1 MTLAWL
7 LLVTGLVI
15 SAVAIYYSVIG
26 LAAVFAAAAIPVYI
40 MGTTL
45 EVAKLVCASW
55 LKANW
60 ERIPA
65 LMKLYMTTAVIVL
78 MLITSMGIF
87 GFLSKAH
94 LDQNIV
100 SGDVQSKIAL
110 VDEKVKIERE
120 NIANA
125 QQVIKQMDAAVNGV
139 LTTGDQEVKLR
150 DGSTRVNSA
159 AERSL
164 QIRRSQAKDRDA
176 LTKQIEQAQSRIV
189 TLQEEVAP
197 IRAEM
202 RQVEAKV
209 GPIKYIAALIYGD
222 NPDANIL
229 EKAVTWVIII
239 IVVVFDPLAIIM
251 LLAAQMTFQWH
262 RRKDD
267 EITSDK
273 LEPTV
278 GPTVGVIAQ
287 EVASVI
293 PEAVVTVPDDS
304 VAILKVAKEKLAQF
318 VDKVNLENKPEPLV
332 FETVKGFDVP
342 KVDNVP
348 NLANL
353 TAYTPNVK
361 ELNIQPVGLE
371 ETEEAGLEAWNK
383 MLEEAEQAVREE
395 KESNNK
401 FPADPFTGQQFK
413 LVTDDKEQYYVYN
426 GTNWVKAP
434 LNGEAHEPADEDNK
448 KYKIFPELINTNYV
462 QNEEQ
467 VESGLW
473 QETTQSLSQNDY
485 QQKVLEANIR
495 SLVESINDGSIL
507 IEQLTED
514 EALAVEEYLKKES
527 NDGQD
532 NDSKST

>member
-1 MTLAWL
+1 MILAYL
-7 LLVTGLVI
+7 LLLTGLTI

-60 ERIPA
+60 ERIPV
-65 LMKLYMTTAVIVL
+65 LMKLYMTTAVVVL

-110 VDEKVKIERE
+110 VEEKVKIERE

-139 LTTGDQEVKLR
+139 IATGDQEIKLKNGTTQIR
-150 DGSTRVNSA
+150 SA

-164 QIRRSQAKDRDA
+164 QIRRSQAKDRAA
-176 LTKQIEQAQSRIV
+176 LTKQIEESQTRIV
-189 TLQEEVAP
+189 KLQEEIAP

-251 LLAAQMTFQWH
+251 LLAAQMTFVW
-262 RRKDD
+262 R
-267 EITSDK
+267 
-273 LEPTV
+273 
-278 GPTVGVIAQ
+278 
-287 EVASVI
+287 
-293 PEAVVTVPDDS
+293 
-304 VAILKVAKEKLAQF
+304 
-318 VDKVNLENKPEPLV
+318 
-332 FETVKGFDVP
+332 
-342 KVDNVP
+342 
-348 NLANL
+348 
-353 TAYTPNVK
+353 
-361 ELNIQPVGLE
+361 
-371 ETEEAGLEAWNK
+371 
-383 MLEEAEQAVREE
+383 REE
-395 KESNNK
+395 KENEGLLHKTVPLFVPPLPEEEKKPNYEQDDGALTQEQLDQINQMASEAGVKPEPIMSEPTIK
-401 FPADPFTGQQFK
+401 FVD
-413 LVTDDKEQYYVYN
+413 
-426 GTNWVKAP
+426 
-434 LNGEAHEPADEDNK
+434 NGEHPKDKFEHELDVEEEPKEVNTVTRIEPTISLDNINELDRWNKMIEEAERADASEKAAMRKWKEVHPEDTIK
-448 KYKIFPELINTNYV
+448 SQEKKKELGLIEILPWELEQQRQAEIEAETAAKYKIFPSLQQELDKPTPDFPK
-462 QNEEQ
+462 
-467 VESGLW
+467 
-473 QETTQSLSQNDY
+473 QERIKPD
-485 QQKVLEANIR
+485 
-495 SLVESINDGSIL
+495 
-507 IEQLTED
+507 LTEVIETEDQKKNELRD
-514 EALAVEEYLKKES
+514 ETSGSTDNKAPPITYIQNSEQSSDSLWNRINKE
-527 NDGQD
+527 N
-532 NDSKST
+532 K

>member
-7 LLVTGLVI
+7 LLLTGLTI

-26 LAAVFAAAAIPVYI
+26 LAAVFAAAAVPVYI

-65 LMKLYMTTAVIVL
+65 LMKLYMTTAVVVL

-110 VDEKVKIERE
+110 VDEKIKIERE
-120 NIANA
+120 NIADA
-125 QQVIKQMDAAVNGV
+125 QQVIKQMDAAVTGV
-139 LTTGDQEVKLR
+139 IATGDQTVTLR
-150 DGSTRVNSA
+150 NGSTRVNSA

-164 QIRRSQAKDRDA
+164 QIRRSQAKDRAA
-176 LTKQIEQAQSRIV
+176 LTKQIEESQTRIV

-251 LLAAQMTFQWH
+251 LLAAQMSFQWH
-262 RRKDD
+262 RKDLTAVLPAYEQD
-267 EITSDK
+267 DSPLTTDQLEQIKETFNQKVEPVITKQFIDHGEHPKDNFGYEHTQTEVPSETPLTALGGDITAPE
-273 LEPTV
+273 EPV
-278 GPTVGVIAQ
+278 
-287 EVASVI
+287 VASTA
-293 PEAVVTVPDDS
+293 ES
-304 VAILKVAKEKLAQF
+304 ELEK
-318 VDKVNLENKPEPLV
+318 
-332 FETVKGFDVP
+332 
-342 KVDNVP
+342 
-348 NLANL
+348 
-353 TAYTPNVK
+353 
-361 ELNIQPVGLE
+361 
-371 ETEEAGLEAWNK
+371 WNK
-383 MLEEAEQAVREE
+383 MVSEAERAVEAELDRGEELLQAENI
-395 KESNNK
+395 S
-401 FPADPFTGQQFK
+401 AS
-413 LVTDDKEQYYVYN
+413 TDDSIESS
-426 GTNWVKAP
+426 
-434 LNGEAHEPADEDNK
+434 K
-448 KYKIFPELINTNYV
+448 KKTYMTKNLEGKIEIKNR
-462 QNEEQ
+462 
-467 VESGLW
+467 
-473 QETTQSLSQNDY
+473 D
-485 QQKVLEANIR
+485 
-495 SLVESINDGSIL
+495 
-507 IEQLTED
+507 
-514 EALAVEEYLKKES
+514 
-527 NDGQD
+527 
-532 NDSKST
+532 

>member
-1 MTLAWL
+1 MILAYL
-7 LLVTGLVI
+7 LLLTGLTI

-60 ERIPA
+60 ERIPV
-65 LMKLYMTTAVIVL
+65 LMKLYMTTAVVVL

-110 VDEKVKIERE
+110 VEEKVKIERE

-139 LTTGDQEVKLR
+139 IATGDQEIKLKNGTTQIR
-150 DGSTRVNSA
+150 SA

-164 QIRRSQAKDRDA
+164 QIRRSQAKDRAA
-176 LTKQIEQAQSRIV
+176 LTKQIEESQTRIV
-189 TLQEEVAP
+189 KLQEEIAP

-251 LLAAQMTFQWH
+251 LLAAQMTFVW
-262 RRKDD
+262 R
-267 EITSDK
+267 
-273 LEPTV
+273 
-278 GPTVGVIAQ
+278 
-287 EVASVI
+287 
-293 PEAVVTVPDDS
+293 
-304 VAILKVAKEKLAQF
+304 
-318 VDKVNLENKPEPLV
+318 
-332 FETVKGFDVP
+332 
-342 KVDNVP
+342 
-348 NLANL
+348 
-353 TAYTPNVK
+353 
-361 ELNIQPVGLE
+361 
-371 ETEEAGLEAWNK
+371 
-383 MLEEAEQAVREE
+383 REE
-395 KESNNK
+395 KENEGLLHKTVPLFVPPLPEEEKKPNYEQDDGALTQEQLDQINQMASEAGVKPEPIMSEPTIK
-401 FPADPFTGQQFK
+401 FVD
-413 LVTDDKEQYYVYN
+413 
-426 GTNWVKAP
+426 
-434 LNGEAHEPADEDNK
+434 NGEHPKDKFEHELDVEEEPKEVNTVTRIEPTISLDNINELDRWNKMIEEAERADASEKAAMRKWKEVHPEDTIK
-448 KYKIFPELINTNYV
+448 SQEKKKELGLIEILPWELEQQRQAEIEAETAAKYKIFPSLQQELNKPTPDFPKQERIKPDLTEVIETEDQKKNELRDETSGSADNKAPTVTYV
-462 QNEEQ
+462 QNSEQ
-467 VESGLW
+467 SN
-473 QETTQSLSQNDY
+473 QSLWN
-485 QQKVLEANIR
+485 R
-495 SLVESINDGSIL
+495 IN
-507 IEQLTED
+507 
-514 EALAVEEYLKKES
+514 KE
-527 NDGQD
+527 N
-532 NDSKST
+532 K